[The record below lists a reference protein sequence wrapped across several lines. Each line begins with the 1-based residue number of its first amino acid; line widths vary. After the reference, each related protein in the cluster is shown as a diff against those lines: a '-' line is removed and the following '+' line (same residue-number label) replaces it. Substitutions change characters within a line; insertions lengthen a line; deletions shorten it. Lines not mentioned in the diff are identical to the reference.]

1 MSVLVVGSAALDSV
15 KTPFGEVKDALGGSA
30 FYFAAAASLFAPVK
44 IVAVVGDDFP
54 LPQLDFLKA
63 RGVDLAGLEIS
74 RGKTFRWS
82 GIYHPDMNQRD
93 TLLTELNV
101 FQTFSPK
108 MPPEYRKTPYVFLA
122 NIHPE
127 LQMEVLRQME
137 QPRLI
142 LLDTMNLWISTA
154 LESLKKVMA
163 KTDVVILNDQEAKQ
177 LTGEANVISAA
188 KAVTRLGPST
198 VIVKK
203 GEHGAFVVGRETFF
217 VLPAYP
223 LESLR
228 DPTGAGDSFA
238 GGLVGYIAAQGNHD
252 AAVLRRAM
260 AYATVVASYAVE
272 KFSVDRLREIGSRDV
287 EARFK
292 RFAEMTQF

>member
-15 KTPFGEVKDALGGSA
+15 KTPYGEVKDALGGSA

-44 IVAVVGDDFP
+44 VVAVVGDDFP
-54 LPQLDFLKA
+54 LAQLDFLKA
-63 RGVDLAGLEIS
+63 RGVDLAGLEIA
-74 RGKTFRWS
+74 RGKTFRWA

-127 LQMEVLRQME
+127 LQMDVLKQME
-137 QPRLI
+137 QPRLV

-163 KTDVVILNDQEAKQ
+163 KTDVVILNDQEARQ

-188 KAVTRLGPST
+188 KAVTKLGPKT

-203 GEHGAFVVGRETFF
+203 GEHGAFIVGQGSFF
-217 VLPAYP
+217 ILPAYP
-223 LESLR
+223 LESLY

-238 GGLVGYIAAQGNHD
+238 GGLVGYIASQGCHD
-252 AAVLRRAM
+252 PAVMRRAM

-272 KFSVDRLREIGSRDV
+272 KFSVDRLREISKQDV

-292 RFAEMTQF
+292 RFAEMTLI

>member
-15 KTPFGEVKDALGGSA
+15 KTPYGEVKDALGGSA

-54 LPQLDFLKA
+54 LEQLDFLKA
-63 RGVDLAGLEIS
+63 RGVDLAGLEIAK
-74 RGKTFRWS
+74 GKTFRWA

-108 MPPEYRKTPYVFLA
+108 LPTEYRKTPYVFLA

-127 LQMEVLRQME
+127 LQIEVLDQME
-137 QPRLI
+137 RPRLV

-154 LESLKKVMA
+154 LGSLKKVMA
-163 KTDVVILNDQEAKQ
+163 RTDVVILNDQEARQ
-177 LTGEANVISAA
+177 LTGEANVIKAA
-188 KAVTRLGPST
+188 KAVTKLGPKI

-203 GEHGAFVVGRETFF
+203 GEHGAFLVGPQSFF
-217 VLPAYP
+217 ALPAYP
-223 LESLR
+223 LESLY

-238 GGLVGYIAAQGNHD
+238 GGLVGHIAAQASHD
-252 AAVLRRAM
+252 DAVLRRAM
-260 AYATVVASYAVE
+260 AYATVVASFAVE
-272 KFSVDRLREIGSRDV
+272 KFSVDRLRQIGKKDV
-287 EARFK
+287 EERFK
-292 RFAEMTQF
+292 RFSEMTQV